1 MLPRAAAANGSS
13 QTRSSSYVSANR
25 RHGGLRPKNQSKNSF
40 CAGGESKHATQK
52 GEQRKR
58 NESYFGFSLLWVI
71 FAGKPEIAGPTN
83 ANRLV

>member
-1 MLPRAAAANGSS
+1 LPLSRLLAANLAL
-13 QTRSSSYVSANR
+13 SANR

-58 NESYFGFSLLWVI
+58 NESYFGFSL
-71 FAGKPEIAGPTN
+71 FC
-83 ANRLV
+83 